1 MAVKQFLKSSRMTAL
16 AAGVAFIALPLAAHA
31 EPGEGRNHRDGDSM
45 QQSAPEVRESRGGED
60 RGGENRG
67 NGGGGWQQRQAAQAQ
82 AQAQAQPQAAPQQG
96 GWNGGAR
103 GMGGGMGGGWQQR
116 SEQAAPPVV
125 MAPAPQAQAQAE
137 SRGGWGGRNSGGW
150 SGGSQNGGGWQQ
162 RAQAQPQ
169 ADAQADAQAQAQAQ
183 ARGWNDGQRGGGN
196 WRGNDGDR
204 HQDRARGN
212 DGWRGN
218 DNRSWDNRSWD
229 NRGWNNNARYGYN
242 QGYNQ
247 NWNRD
252 WRHDNR
258 YNWSGY
264 RNDHRS
270 IFQLGNYYSPYRGYS
285 YRRLTIGFTLNSLF
299 FGSDYVIDNPWMYRL
314 PEAYGPYR
322 WVRYYDDAVLV
333 NIYDGEVEDVIYN
346 FFW

>member
-1 MAVKQFLKSSRMTAL
+1 MAVKQFLKSSRMAAL
-16 AAGVAFIALPLAAHA
+16 AVGVAFIALPVAANA
-31 EPGEGRNHRDGDSM
+31 EPGEGRGQWRGGDTM

-67 NGGGGWQQRQAAQAQ
+67 GGGGGWQNRGTAV
-82 AQAQAQPQAAPQQG
+82 PQQQAG
-96 GWNGGAR
+96 VP
-103 GMGGGMGGGWQQR
+103 QQ
-116 SEQAAPPVV
+116 QA
-125 MAPAPQAQAQAE
+125 
-137 SRGGWGGRNSGGW
+137 
-150 SGGSQNGGGWQQ
+150 
-162 RAQAQPQ
+162 
-169 ADAQADAQAQAQAQ
+169 
-183 ARGWNDGQRGGGN
+183 GN
-196 WRGNDGDR
+196 WHGNDGDR

-218 DNRSWDNRSWD
+218 DNRSWDNRGWDNRGGD
-229 NRGWNNNARYGYN
+229 NRGWNNNARFGYYR
-242 QGYNQ
+242 GYNQ

-299 FGSDYVIDNPWMYRL
+299 FGSNYVIDNPWMYRL

-333 NIYDGEVEDVIYN
+333 NIYNGEVEDVIYN